1 MSNFIRVLRNGT
13 IYSSRDAAK
22 TALQAQLAKLQDG
35 EICLASYSTVTP
47 SSWEGAKTILGVVRL
62 KDGKRSYTIFDNED
76 IAGIVA
82 KIQELDATVR
92 GNLTAG
98 DAVETDKHVGV
109 KVVEEDGKLTS
120 VTVVESDIASAA
132 LLGTKNDAST
142 VDTAFGRI
150 KKEVEERATAITTAI
165 AGLHSTVNATA
176 KDGEQYS
183 VLTGVTQTDG
193 KLTGVAEVKL
203 AAVAKT
209 GSAADVATTA
219 IGGDTTHVAVAGEN
233 VSAQITD
240 IAKTLKG
247 VKDSIDEAK
256 ANDLKYRTVKLSEAD
271 VTALKDSNVK
281 EAYKVVSYTGTWT
294 EGTSTGTQ
302 VGDVIKIYKD
312 SSVKEIYL
320 GSSKDTIN
328 TSTGGITKAQT
339 VAEAD
344 LSLNYAYMNADGTY
358 GMAKIPVANFLREA
372 EFKHGLQ
379 VINGEVSVQVDT
391 ASEGFLTVG
400 ADGIKLS
407 GVQTAID
414 NKITG
419 LNADVTGKSTDDHV
433 TVQVIETAGKVSGVT
448 VTTKGLALD
457 SEVIKGVT
465 VNGVDAQVSAD
476 KKAIVT
482 IDGADI
488 AVADTY
494 TATVYSDP
502 FEGKVGTANHI
513 AAGDTVAAAFKKA
526 ENTISVLATEVISN
540 EKVTTAAVN
549 KLAESA
555 GVLGADSVIGYQK
568 KTDANY
574 ISAATSVHDATVKLD
589 TAIKTVDTKITTLE
603 GNALTSVVGSA
614 AIGVT
619 TKASNSQTVRLKLDT
634 TKDGNG
640 DGATP
645 KPAGANA
652 LTVTD
657 NGLYLSNVWDC
668 GEY

>member
-13 IYSSRDAAK
+13 LCADRAAAK
-22 TALQAQLAKLQDG
+22 IKLEEQLAKLQDG
-35 EICLASYSTVTP
+35 EICLASYGAN
-47 SSWEGAKTILGVVRL
+47 WGEAKTILGVVRT
-62 KDGKRSYTIFDNED
+62 KGATPSYTIFDNED

-82 KIQELDATVR
+82 KIEELDATVR
-92 GNLTAG
+92 GNLTEG
-98 DAVETDKHVGV
+98 DAVETGHVGV
-109 KVVEEDGKLTS
+109 KVVEENGKLTG

-132 LLGTKNDAST
+132 LLGTKGDAST

-150 KKEVEERATAITTAI
+150 QKEVEERGAAITKAI
-165 AGLHSTVNATA
+165 ADLDSSVAATGSVDN
-176 KDGEQYS
+176 KVYS
-183 VLTGVTQTDG
+183 VLTGVTQVDG
-193 KLTGVAEVKL
+193 KLTGKTEVTL

-209 GSAADVATTA
+209 GSAADVANAA
-219 IGGDTTHVAVAGEN
+219 IGGDTTHVAVAGTN
-233 VSAQITD
+233 VSDQITD
-240 IAKTLKG
+240 IAATLKG
-247 VKDSIDEAK
+247 VQNSI
-256 ANDLKYRTVKLSEAD
+256 ANVEKNALKYRTVKLSDTE
-271 VTALKDSNVK
+271 VTALSDSNVK

-328 TSTGGITKAQT
+328 ASTGAITKAQT

-372 EFKHGLQ
+372 EFKNGLQ
-379 VINGEVSVQVDT
+379 VINGEVSVKVDGT
-391 ASEGFLTVG
+391 SEGFLTVSG
-400 ADGIKLS
+400 DGIKLS
-407 GVQTAID
+407 GVQTAINNAIAELD
-414 NKITG
+414 ETKTG
-419 LNADVTGKSTDDHV
+419 TSED
-433 TVQVIETAGKVSGVT
+433 GKVSVT
-448 VTTKGLALD
+448 VTEADGKITAVNVTTSDIASAADVVKA
-457 SEVIKGVT
+457 VT
-465 VNGVDAQVSAD
+465 VNGVNAD
-476 KKAIVT
+476 VTTNKATVT
-482 IDGADI
+482 IDGTDI
-488 AVADTY
+488 AVGNSTETY
-494 TATVYSDP
+494 ETTKYSEP
-502 FEGKVGTANHI
+502 FETKVGANHI
-513 AAGDTVAAAFKKA
+513 ATGDTVAAAFKKT

-540 EKVTTAAVN
+540 EKVTTAAVS

-555 GVLGADSVIGYQK
+555 GVAGAGGVIGYQK

-589 TAIKTVDTKITTLE
+589 AAIKTVADDINALE
-603 GNALTSVVGSA
+603 GSALTSVAGGNGIEVS
-614 AIGVT
+614 
-619 TKASNSQTVRLKLDT
+619 TKASHSQTVSLKLDT

-640 DGATP
+640 DGTTP

-652 LTVTD
+652 LTVTG